1 MSEKIRFDGK
11 EFEINTLSKIA
22 KETYLS
28 MQFAEDK
35 LKELHNLKAIFQ
47 RATNSYV
54 ESLKKEVISKKAGL
68 ILDND

>member
-11 EFEINTLSKIA
+11 EIEINTLTKIA
-22 KETYLS
+22 KEAYLS

-35 LKELHNLKAIFQ
+35 LRELHNLMAIFQ